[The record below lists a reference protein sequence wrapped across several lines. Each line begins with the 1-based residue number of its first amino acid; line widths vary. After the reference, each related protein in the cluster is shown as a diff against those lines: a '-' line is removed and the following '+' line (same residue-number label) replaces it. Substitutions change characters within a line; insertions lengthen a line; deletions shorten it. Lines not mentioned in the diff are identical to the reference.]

1 MTIEQCWEDFKW
13 HKAHVSSG
21 SNIEQEKNLPLA
33 LNLLKKHT
41 KIIKFSKAFKT
52 TPVGLKEQADF
63 INMAVV
69 IRTKLDLS
77 G

>member
-1 MTIEQCWEDFKW
+1 MTIERCWEGFKW
-13 HKAHVSSG
+13 HEAHVSIV
-21 SNIEQEKNLPLA
+21 SNIEPEKNLPLA

-52 TPVGLKEQADF
+52 TSVGLRGQADF

-69 IRTKLDLS
+69 IKTKLDLS